1 MNDVPSSTQFA
12 QFASRRSAV
21 SGLAPLVA
29 IVFCGFLVVGAPLPA
44 LSLYI
49 HDELGFSGFTVGWV
63 IGIQSVVT
71 VLSRHFAGTLSD
83 HHGPRWIVLRGLP
96 LAALAAGCYLA
107 SAQLPAAPEV
117 RLAVLIVGRVLLGIA
132 ESLFITGT
140 MSWGIG
146 RIGVA
151 RTGKVMSWQ
160 GIAMYA
166 AFGLGAPL
174 GLAVHSACGFAGVAV
189 LAIVTPLIALGV
201 AFVLPPVPVV
211 GGDRVHVPV
220 HRVLRLIWLPG
231 LVLAFATVPFASM
244 TAFLPLAYGA
254 RSWTGAG
261 VAIASFGIA
270 YVFVRL
276 VGSHLPDRFGPVRV
290 VTVSV
295 VVELFGQL
303 VLWGAPSPAL
313 ALAGAALTG
322 LGFSLV
328 FPSMGVMATRR
339 VPAEWRGRAVGN
351 FMAFFDVAVALT
363 GPLVGLMIGAIG
375 YSAAF
380 VAGVLASAA
389 ALALMPATARI
400 GRSGSQPGDGRA

>member
-1 MNDVPSSTQFA
+1 MNDVPSPTQFA
-12 QFASRRSAV
+12 SQRSAV

-29 IVFCGFLVVGAPLPA
+29 IVFCGFLAVGAPLPA
-44 LSLYI
+44 LSLYV
-49 HDELGFSGFTVGWV
+49 HDELGFSSFTVGWV

-71 VLSRHFAGTLSD
+71 VLSRHYAGTLSD

-96 LAALAAGCYLA
+96 LAVLAACCYLA
-107 SAQLPAAPEV
+107 SALLPATPEI
-117 RLAVLIVGRVLLGIA
+117 RLAVLIAGRVLLGFA

-146 RIGVA
+146 RIGAA

-174 GLAVHSACGFAGVAV
+174 GLAMHSAYGFAGVAV
-189 LAIVTPLIALGV
+189 LAMATPLIAIAV
-201 AFVLPPVPVV
+201 AFVLPPVPVL

-231 LVLAFATVPFASM
+231 LVLALATVPFASM
-244 TAFLPLAYGA
+244 SAFLPLAYSAKGWA
-254 RSWTGAG
+254 GAG

-270 YVFVRL
+270 YVLVRL

-290 VTVSV
+290 VAASLAI
-295 VVELFGQL
+295 ELIGQL
-303 VLWGAPSPAL
+303 VLWYAPSPAV
-313 ALAGAALTG
+313 ALFGAALTG

-328 FPSMGVMATRR
+328 FPAMGVMATRR
-339 VPAEWRGRAVGN
+339 VPAEMRGRAVGN
-351 FMAFFDVAVALT
+351 FIAFFDVAVGLT
-363 GPLVGLMIGAIG
+363 GPLVGLLTGAMG
-375 YSAAF
+375 YTAAF
-380 VAGVLASAA
+380 VAGAVAA
-389 ALALMPATARI
+389 AASLALMPAVARF
-400 GRSGSQPGDGRA
+400 GHAHLPQTDRGS

>member
-1 MNDVPSSTQFA
+1 MNDVPSPTQFA
-12 QFASRRSAV
+12 SQRSAV

-29 IVFCGFLVVGAPLPA
+29 IVFCGFLAVGAPLPA
-44 LSLYI
+44 LSLYV
-49 HDELGFSGFTVGWV
+49 HEELGFSSFTVGWV

-71 VLSRHFAGTLSD
+71 VLSRHYAGTLSD

-96 LAALAAGCYLA
+96 LAVLAACCYLA
-107 SAQLPAAPEV
+107 SALLPATPEI
-117 RLAVLIVGRVLLGIA
+117 RLAVLIAGRVLLGFA

-146 RIGVA
+146 RIGAA

-174 GLAVHSACGFAGVAV
+174 GLAMHSAFGFAGVAV
-189 LAIVTPLIALGV
+189 LAMATPLIAIAV
-201 AFVLPPVPVV
+201 AFVLPLVPVL

-231 LVLAFATVPFASM
+231 LVLALATVPFASM
-244 TAFLPLAYGA
+244 SAFLPLAYSVKGWA
-254 RSWTGAG
+254 GAG

-270 YVFVRL
+270 YVLVRL

-290 VTVSV
+290 VAASLAI
-295 VVELFGQL
+295 ELIGQL
-303 VLWGAPSPAL
+303 VLWYAPSPAV
-313 ALAGAALTG
+313 ALTGAALTG

-328 FPSMGVMATRR
+328 FPAMGVMATRR
-339 VPAEWRGRAVGN
+339 VPAEMRGRAVGN
-351 FMAFFDVAVALT
+351 FIAFFDVAVGLT
-363 GPLVGLMIGAIG
+363 GPLVGLLTGAMG
-375 YSAAF
+375 YTAAF
-380 VAGVLASAA
+380 VAGAVAA
-389 ALALMPATARI
+389 AASLTLMPAIARL
-400 GRSGSQPGDGRA
+400 GRAHLPPTGRGS